1 MIRAGGARRRKRNGP
16 PMIMPNRGRGGV
28 SIRRRGRGRRNP
40 SVNFMAALKTGL
52 WGLGV
57 TAGVY
62 AVQRYFLG
70 NLFYKETEAW
80 YSPDNRKGILMRA
93 GVRFA
98 LGSAVASFFPGMI
111 GSTAMSALLYPSMG
125 ELHAWYNS
133 RNAATTAPPAETM
146 TPGRQTYLN
155 GYGANMGS
163 GYSAPLEAP
172 LDGRGF
178 SDVLDGLISRYGRRR

>member
-1 MIRAGGARRRKRNGP
+1 
-16 PMIMPNRGRGGV
+16 MIMPNRGHRGGV
-28 SIRRRGRGRRNP
+28 TIRRRGRGRRNP

-80 YSPDNRKGILMRA
+80 YSDANRKGILMRA

-98 LGSAVASFFPGMI
+98 LGSAVAAFFPGMI
-111 GSTAMSALLYPSMG
+111 GTAAMSSLMYPSMG

-133 RNAATTAPPAETM
+133 RNAATTAPPQETM

-155 GYGANMGS
+155 GYGAQMGGGS
-163 GYSAPLEAP
+163 GYGAPLEAP
-172 LDGRGF
+172 LEAGF
-178 SDVLDGLISRYGRRR
+178 GDVLDGLISRYGRRR

>member
-1 MIRAGGARRRKRNGP
+1 M
-16 PMIMPNRGRGGV
+16 RGGV
-28 SIRRRGRGRRNP
+28 HIRRRGRRNP

-80 YSPDNRKGILMRA
+80 YSDANRKGILMRA

-98 LGSAVASFFPGMI
+98 LGSAVAAFFPGMI
-111 GSTAMSALLYPSMG
+111 GTAAMSSLMYPSMG
-125 ELHAWYNS
+125 ELHAWYNT
-133 RNAATTAPPAETM
+133 RNAATQAPAPETM

-155 GYGANMGS
+155 GYGT
-163 GYSAPLEAP
+163 GYNAPLDAP
-172 LDGRGF
+172 LDGGF
-178 SDVLDGLISRYGRRR
+178 GDVLDGLISRYGRRR